1 MANDCSGN
9 GGTVFLSFLVGTL
22 VGGGLA
28 LLMAPRSG
36 VETREQLKT
45 AGDEARERLRG
56 VLDDAEQR
64 LRQPLD
70 EIQQLLEEKKEV
82 FWAAVEAGKK
92 AAVEQT
98 ERQKQQPN

>member
-9 GGTVFLSFLVGTL
+9 GGTVFLSFLVGAV

-36 VETREQLKT
+36 EETREQLKV
-45 AGDEARERLRG
+45 AGDEARERMRN
-56 VLDDAEQR
+56 VLDDAERR

-70 EIQQLLEEKKEV
+70 EIQQMLEEKKEV
-82 FWAAVEAGKK
+82 FWAAVDAGKE
-92 AAVEQT
+92 AAREQS
-98 ERQKQQPN
+98 ERRAEQSS